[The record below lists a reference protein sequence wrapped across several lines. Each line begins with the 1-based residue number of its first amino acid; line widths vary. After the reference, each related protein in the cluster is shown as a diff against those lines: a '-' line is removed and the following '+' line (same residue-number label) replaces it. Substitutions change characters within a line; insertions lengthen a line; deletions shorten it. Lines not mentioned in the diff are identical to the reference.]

1 MQKINLNST
10 EVSERPVHLELVSVG
25 PGMQAPVF
33 VPEPSEGG
41 LRATRIASVIAE
53 IARGFSDQ
61 QFSTRVLASKL
72 GLSVRYVQDLV
83 KDSGLSITDR
93 ILELRLQKA
102 YSLLMN
108 DRSCMLKIS
117 DIASSC
123 GFNEVSY
130 FHRCFRRRFGAAPAR
145 LRARAEAAE

>member
-1 MQKINLNST
+1 MQKTDIISNELSG
-10 EVSERPVHLELVSVG
+10 RPVHLELVASG
-25 PGMQAPVF
+25 PGLGMPAG
-33 VPEPSEGG
+33 SEGG
-41 LRATRIASVIAE
+41 LRAARIASVIAE
-53 IARGFSDQ
+53 IGNGFSDQ
-61 QFSTRVLASKL
+61 QFSTRVLAAKL

-102 YSLLMN
+102 HGILMS

-117 DIASSC
+117 DVASSC

-130 FHRCFRRRFGAAPAR
+130 FHRCFRRRFGTAPAR